1 MALIGTLR
9 TKMTKWVVG
18 LVAVA
23 MAAFILGS
31 DFIGNG
37 PKSFFGADNSV
48 GEIAGTSV
56 SMEEYQAAIQ
66 ETENNYALNLNRRPT
81 EAEMPT
87 IRQQA
92 WDLLIARKAVMPE
105 FEKVGVKVH
114 SEEEWDMIQGKN
126 VDEGLRNAFR
136 DSLGRFDRTRLIQQ
150 LQVFNSFPAG
160 SPQRAQWD
168 IYRANLAPARARL
181 KYEAL
186 LLKSNYVTKAEA
198 ERAYHEQSD
207 VAEAKYLYVPFYAL
221 SDSLVKV
228 SDSDLTAYY
237 EKHKENYKSSET
249 KSLSYVVFPVEA
261 SASDSAA
268 ILKSLN
274 ELREGF
280 INTKEDSL
288 FAVTNNTST
297 TSSPYAV
304 YNASTLPEGLQARVE
319 TLKPGVVEGPFL
331 ENGFYKLVKLIG
343 AGTDTAYYA
352 RASHILFRSEDSSDA
367 GKKAAQESA
376 RKVLAEL
383 KAGANFA
390 AMARQY
396 GSDGTASNGGDLGW
410 FGRGTMVKPF
420 DKAVFGA
427 TKSGLLNDL
436 VETDF
441 GYHIINVTG
450 VKNNKT
456 YTVALIEEEI
466 TPSDETQNEIFRN
479 ADNFSNDLDGVEAF
493 QERAKNDSLNV
504 FEANYLAP
512 SDRRIS
518 NLGDARQLITWAYR
532 EGKVGKVSEA
542 TDVNGDYVIA
552 VVTKETEEGYK
563 PLDKELKETITP
575 LAKKQLLGKLIAEKL
590 NGKNDPLET
599 LAQQFGT
606 DAIVNS
612 TSDLKLN
619 SNSMVSVGFDPA
631 AVGKT
636 FAIENGKRSKPFI
649 GENGVLVVDMIRKTT
664 APDITD
670 YSVYVSQLIQTL
682 NNRSSVTIGEA
693 LKSSANVKDRRY
705 KLF

>member
-9 TKMTKWVVG
+9 NKMTKWVVG

-31 DFIGNG
+31 DFLGNG

-48 GEIAGTSV
+48 GEIAGNSI

-81 EAEMPT
+81 ELEMPT

-92 WDLLIARKAVMPE
+92 WDLLIARRAVTPE
-105 FEKVGVKVH
+105 YEKVGVKVH
-114 SEEEWDMIQGKN
+114 SDEEWDMIQGKN
-126 VDEGLRNAFR
+126 VDEGIKNAFR
-136 DSLGRFDRTRLIQQ
+136 DSLGRFDRTRLMQQ
-150 LQVFNSFPAG
+150 LQMFNSFPAG

-168 IYRANLAPARARL
+168 IYRASLAPARARL

-198 ERAYHEQSD
+198 ERAYHESSD

-228 SDSDLTAYY
+228 TDADLSAYY
-237 EKHKENYKSSET
+237 EKHKEKYKSTET
-249 KSLSYVVFPVEA
+249 KSLSYVIFPVEA
-261 SASDSAA
+261 SATDSAA

-274 ELREGF
+274 ELKEAF
-280 INTKEDSL
+280 INTKVDSL

-297 TSSPYAV
+297 SGTPFAN
-304 YNASTLPEGLQARVE
+304 YNASTLPEGLQSRIE
-319 TLKPGVVEGPFL
+319 SLKPGVVEGPFL
-331 ENGFYKLVKLIG
+331 ENGFYKMVKLVRT
-343 AGTDTAYYA
+343 GTDTAYFA
-352 RASHILFRSEDSSDA
+352 RASHILFRSEDASDA
-367 GKKAAQESA
+367 GKKAALTNA
-376 RKVLAEL
+376 KKVLDEL
-383 KAGANFA
+383 KAGANFS

-396 GSDGTASNGGDLGW
+396 GTDGTASNGGDLGW
-410 FGRGTMVKPF
+410 FGKGSMVKPF
-420 DKAVFGA
+420 EKAVFGA
-427 TKSGLLNDL
+427 TKTGLLNEV

-441 GYHIINVTG
+441 GYHLINITG

-456 YTVALIEEEI
+456 YSVAMIEEEI

-493 QERAKNDSLNV
+493 LDRAKKDNLNV
-504 FEANYLAP
+504 FQANDLSPA
-512 SDRRIS
+512 DRRIN
-518 NLGDARQLITWAYR
+518 NLGDARQIITWAYR
-532 EGKVGKVSEA
+532 DGKIGKVSEA
-542 TDVNGDYVIA
+542 TEVNGDYVIA
-552 VVTKETEEGYK
+552 VVTNETKEGYK

-575 LAKKQLLGKLIAEKL
+575 LAKKQLIGKLIADKL
-590 NGKNDPLET
+590 KGKNDPLET
-599 LAQQFGT
+599 LAKDFGT

-612 TSDLKLN
+612 TSDLKL
-619 SNSMVSVGFDPA
+619 SENSMVSVGLDPS

-636 FAIENGKRSKPFI
+636 FSVENGKRSKPFI
-649 GENGVLVVDMIRKTT
+649 CENGVLVIDMIRKTT
-664 APDITD
+664 APDIAD
-670 YSVYVSQLIQTL
+670 YSTYSAQLLQTL
-682 NNRSSVTIGEA
+682 NNRSSAAISEA